1 MAALINVQGVVE
13 NDSWRMIS
21 DDEALNSAIS
31 LPGQQLILSIP
42 LWRSSGENLAE
53 QGHKVGV
60 WLWPDDDPESL
71 ISIAQK
77 LPIIAVHFPVFTDG
91 RGYTHGKIL
100 RDRLGYIGELRA
112 TGDVLRDQI
121 YFLSRCGFSSF
132 ALRADQNPEECLSAL
147 NDFSWTPLVDHL

>member
-1 MAALINVQGVVE
+1 MAALIDLQGIVVA
-13 NDSWRMIS
+13 DSWRMIS
-21 DDEALNSAIS
+21 DDEALNAATR
-31 LPGQQLILSIP
+31 LPGQNLILTIP
-42 LWRSSGENLAE
+42 LWRTSGENLVP

-71 ISIAQK
+71 ISIGQK

-91 RGYTHGKIL
+91 RGYTHAKIL
-100 RDRLGYIGELRA
+100 RERLGYIGELRA

-147 NDFSWTPLVDHL
+147 NDFSWAPLVGHL

>member
-1 MAALINVQGVVE
+1 MAALINLQGVVE

-31 LPGQQLILSIP
+31 LPGQQLILPIP
-42 LWRSSGENLAE
+42 LWRSSGVNLAE

-147 NDFSWTPLVDHL
+147 NDFSWMPLVDHL